1 LEKPSKEPGGKVKDW
16 ILVSA
21 HHGFDLDHPRLDL
34 VFREPHRF
42 THTLSGIPPEKKA
55 ISLRFGIGDGVSDA
69 IRELRRVAYLLEK
82 EIK

>member
-1 LEKPSKEPGGKVKDW
+1 MKDW
-16 ILVSA
+16 ILASV

-42 THTLSGIPPEKKA
+42 THTLTAMTPQKKA
-55 ISLRFGIGDGVSDA
+55 ISLRFGIGDSISDT